1 MGHAL
6 KTMPLPA
13 RVRMGGEGDGGSV
26 SYHSFGLTYWNLHHV
41 VPSSLVP
48 PPLYKLRQCP
58 KLIRSL
64 RLL

>member
-1 MGHAL
+1 MVH
-6 KTMPLPA
+6 
-13 RVRMGGEGDGGSV
+13 
-26 SYHSFGLTYWNLHHV
+26 LHRRR
-41 VPSSLVP
+41 SAKELGSLVAYETRGTP